1 MIERILRQKI
11 EGMIGGEKAI
21 IIMGPRQVGKSTL
34 LHEMFG
40 ASQDVLWLNGDEAD
54 DFSQIGVWILSRSC
68 DQPRR

>member
-11 EGMIGGEKAI
+11 EGMIGSEKAV

-40 ASQDVLWLNGDEAD
+40 ASQDVLWLNGDEPD
-54 DFSQIGVWILSRSC
+54 VVCQCYFYSFKGNHW
-68 DQPRR
+68 